1 MNLKIGTS
9 LQGGRYKIEEI
20 LGQGGFGITYLATQV
35 MASRKVCI
43 KEYFPKDYYKRD
55 EDSTTISLLSP
66 SQSETMSRF
75 RDKFIK
81 EAQTIATLDHPHI
94 IHIFDVFEENNTCYY
109 VMEYIEGE
117 SLNSVIKRNGAL
129 DEAKAIN
136 YIRYI
141 ASALDH
147 IHEQKINHLDV
158 KPGNIMVRAKD
169 DRVILIDFGLSKHYD
184 NSGDQTSSTPVGIS
198 HGYAPM
204 EQYQV
209 GGVSSFSPA
218 TDIYSLGATLYYIVT
233 GKVPPQATVVGEE
246 GIGTLPEHLSPGTRK
261 AIEAAMSFWRKDR
274 PKSITEFLQI
284 LDSNTPTAVPTTN
297 ESWGCAEISDKQPKR
312 TPRNNTGEMESAD
325 DAKTKVA
332 PVHSDDNKTHIEAT
346 KLTTVTPKAKGVNTT
361 TEAKT
366 DNNRSNHNHSKVWW
380 IIFILLAV
388 GVVAMVVISKQ
399 GPKKDR
405 GNEIEHYQSEEPYE
419 IKGSVYDMT
428 GDAQISWEVT
438 SLKVEDGRY
447 KIRFVGEIEDG
458 FHGYPMDHFSAPI
471 FFIGDD
477 YAEVAASEISEPLA
491 AQLVDHH
498 GEMVYK
504 GNVEYV
510 FYVDGNSGEYLQGSV
525 MATICS
531 DEENFCTQADH
542 TFEVRLQ

>member
-9 LQGGRYKIEEI
+9 LQGGRYKIVDI
-20 LGQGGFGITYLATQV
+20 LGHGGFGITYLATQV
-35 MASRKVCI
+35 MAGRKVCI
-43 KEYFPKDYYKRD
+43 KEYFPKDYYKRE

-75 RDKFIK
+75 RDKFVK

-117 SLNSVIKRNGAL
+117 SLNSLIKRKGAL

-246 GIGTLPEHLSPGTRK
+246 GIGTLPEHLSPSTRK
-261 AIEAAMSFWRKDR
+261 AIEAAMNFWRKDR
-274 PKSITEFLQI
+274 PKSIAEFLQI
-284 LDSNTPTAVPTTN
+284 LDSDTPTAVPTTA
-297 ESWGCAEISDKQPKR
+297 ESGVIASTSDKQTDI
-312 TPRNNTGEMESAD
+312 TPNNKGAMESAD
-325 DAKTKVA
+325 EAKTKVA
-332 PVHSDDNKTHIEAT
+332 PAQSDDNKTHIEAT

-366 DNNRSNHNHSKVWW
+366 DNDKSSHNYSKVWW
-380 IIFILLAV
+380 IIFI
-388 GVVAMVVISKQ
+388 
-399 GPKKDR
+399 
-405 GNEIEHYQSEEPYE
+405 Y
-419 IKGSVYDMT
+419 
-428 GDAQISWEVT
+428 
-438 SLKVEDGRY
+438 
-447 KIRFVGEIEDG
+447 
-458 FHGYPMDHFSAPI
+458 
-471 FFIGDD
+471 
-477 YAEVAASEISEPLA
+477 
-491 AQLVDHH
+491 
-498 GEMVYK
+498 
-504 GNVEYV
+504 
-510 FYVDGNSGEYLQGSV
+510 
-525 MATICS
+525 
-531 DEENFCTQADH
+531 
-542 TFEVRLQ
+542 